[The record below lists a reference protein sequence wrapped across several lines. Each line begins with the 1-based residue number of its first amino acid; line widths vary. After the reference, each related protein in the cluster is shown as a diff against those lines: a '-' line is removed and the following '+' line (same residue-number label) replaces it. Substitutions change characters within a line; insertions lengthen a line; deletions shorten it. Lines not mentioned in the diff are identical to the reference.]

1 MSPAERTKTEKNDG
15 VEKQEE
21 HFKPEIQEACSH
33 TFQCSMY
40 VNKKQTNKQ
49 KTTTVLEQ
57 AVYHRLTWPFTDKGN
72 KGFSNVSAHTKKIIK
87 QT

>member
-21 HFKPEIQEACSH
+21 HFKPEIQETCAH

-49 KTTTVLEQ
+49 KNNHSLGTGSLSQTNMAIYRQ
-57 AVYHRLTWPFTDKGN
+57 G
-72 KGFSNVSAHTKKIIK
+72 K
-87 QT
+87 QRIQ